1 MFLKF
6 CSDNVSQVSQAA
18 CPALA
23 DILEKFND
31 DEIKQ
36 AGIVRV
42 VRNRYFKAKTFKKRQ
57 LYVIMC
63 KNMMNK
69 KELFEK
75 YFKLDF
81 LSLVND
87 RVPNVRIGMSK
98 VMRHHFLKEISGA
111 MVYDLEVKDAVR
123 VMKMDKTED
132 VKQNVSD
139 IETYPSN
146 DPKEVTVESFIQT
159 LTEIRMSTTSRSD
172 TDSMNSEDEYRIESE
187 IKRHNSEEEIDHGPV
202 LKSLRM
208 ARQKE
213 LEDEEHAK
221 KVIKDAKRKEK
232 DVQDMKAMLDEAT
245 EDDLEDKKEDPVEE
259 KKLELE
265 AKQEALQ
272 EAPQAPAAE
281 PQETAVNS
289 S

>member
-111 MVYDLEVKDAVR
+111 MVYDLEVNDAVR

-265 AKQEALQ
+265 AKQEAL
-272 EAPQAPAAE
+272 
-281 PQETAVNS
+281 
-289 S
+289 